1 MITTDTIKT
10 LRDQTGVSVMECK
23 RALEE
28 AAGDM
33 EKAIMILRKKSTSIA
48 AKKSDR
54 TLGAGTV
61 AAYIHANK
69 IVGALV
75 ELSCETDFVAK
86 NEDFQKL
93 AYDIA
98 MHVAAANPEFI
109 REDEITE
116 DVRKKAEELFMK
128 EVDGS
133 GKSDDIRKKMMEGK
147 LAAYFGERVLL
158 SQPFI
163 KNPDVTVGL
172 LIDEAMQKF
181 GEKTAI
187 TKISRFAV

>member
-1 MITTDTIKT
+1 
-10 LRDQTGVSVMECK
+10 
-23 RALEE
+23 
-28 AAGDM
+28 
-33 EKAIMILRKKSTSIA
+33 
-48 AKKSDR
+48 
-54 TLGAGTV
+54 
-61 AAYIHANK
+61 
-69 IVGALV
+69 
-75 ELSCETDFVAK
+75 
-86 NEDFQKL
+86 
-93 AYDIA
+93 
-98 MHVAAANPEFI
+98 
-109 REDEITE
+109 
-116 DVRKKAEELFMK
+116 MK